1 MKAVRLLAGLLVSAL
16 AMAAV
21 PHALAASYPLPPV
34 GSRLIGTEEIYTVP
48 GNGESLETIAARYQ
62 VGLIAMLEANPTVDP
77 FLPQTGMELR
87 IPTTMLLPETPR
99 EGIVLNLAELRLYY
113 YPKGSNVVE
122 VYPIGIGRVGRS
134 TPTMVTTIIS
144 KRANPTWT
152 PTANTRKEYAAQ
164 GISLPAV
171 VPAGPENPMGLFA
184 LRLAKG
190 NGEYLIHGTNA
201 NFGIGMRVSA
211 GCIRLRPDDI
221 EALFDKVPV
230 GTRVQIVNDPIKVSV
245 EPDGKRYMEVHQP
258 LSKND
263 NDDPQTMVIPF
274 SASVQS
280 FILDAQTDNVAAEK
294 EVARRSG
301 LPLDVTAPSE
311 PQ

>member
-1 MKAVRLLAGLLVSAL
+1 
-16 AMAAV
+16 
-21 PHALAASYPLPPV
+21 
-34 GSRLIGTEEIYTVP
+34 
-48 GNGESLETIAARYQ
+48 
-62 VGLIAMLEANPTVDP
+62 
-77 FLPQTGMELR
+77 
-87 IPTTMLLPETPR
+87 
-99 EGIVLNLAELRLYY
+99 
-113 YPKGSNVVE
+113 
-122 VYPIGIGRVGRS
+122 S

-280 FILDAQTDNVAAEK
+280 FILDAQTDNAAAEK